1 MHMDKIGRSVSQDFT
16 FKAEM
21 QMSVW
26 IRTHFQKVNS
36 DLSNPKQT
44 RKTPQTQEIY
54 IEK

>member
-1 MHMDKIGRSVSQDFT
+1 MHMDKIGRRVSQDFT
-16 FKAEM
+16 FKAVM

-44 RKTPQTQEIY
+44 KKKTTNT
-54 IEK
+54 